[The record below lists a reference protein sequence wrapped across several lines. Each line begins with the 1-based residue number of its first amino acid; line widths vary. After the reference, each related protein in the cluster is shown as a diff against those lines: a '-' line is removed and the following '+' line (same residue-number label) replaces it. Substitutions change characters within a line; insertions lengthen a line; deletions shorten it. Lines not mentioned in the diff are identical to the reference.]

1 MYSNTKRFVMDRPPP
16 YNPSYEKPSAPL
28 PCHYPR
34 SSSAVSSPSSL
45 PEFQLSAHRR
55 SNSLKPR
62 RAAPPPPPPPP
73 VLNHCLSGHG
83 NVFELGPPP
92 PYSVLP
98 SPDHGSPQ
106 NRLDWSSY
114 SSPSQSGSFASF
126 NCSPDVPPFPARGE
140 NAATD
145 FQNRSASFRR
155 RRSTGP
161 NHASCD
167 RLRSN
172 SSVPDMLPRGRT
184 SSNEPQRQS
193 SGGLQYQCL
202 ALAGL
207 KTPHQLGISSAGS
220 LLVIDHTSMTV
231 CVFRQAGQKISEFRV
246 VGVHGGCFL
255 TEQRLAFA
263 TVRGI
268 TICQLDGRVVHDIT
282 AIGTVFST
290 KPYCF
295 GFIAV
300 QKQQIMLYSGST
312 YEMSKIISSRK
323 KSGMLRRAHSFK
335 LITDVAVDTR
345 RNICVLDGGCQ
356 TLFTIDENG
365 IVQAQIC
372 ISDSS
377 LTCGPVTAA
386 FSIAVDKNN
395 AVILSDQG
403 NRRVL
408 RISPDGLFVSCLV
421 DFSKETENSGR
432 SSLDVLNYTAVV
444 NTSSELFV
452 IVSCRQKYEVRIYS
466 V

>member
-1 MYSNTKRFVMDRPPP
+1 MTEVFSL
-16 YNPSYEKPSAPL
+16 SY
-28 PCHYPR
+28 
-34 SSSAVSSPSSL
+34 
-45 PEFQLSAHRR
+45 R
-55 SNSLKPR
+55 SNSLRPR
-62 RAAPPPPPPPP
+62 RAAPPPPPP
-73 VLNHCLSGHG
+73 VLNHGLSGHG
-83 NVFELGPPP
+83 NVFEHGPP
-92 PYSVLP
+92 PYSFLP
-98 SPDHGSPQ
+98 SPDHGSSQ
-106 NRLDWSSY
+106 NQADWSSY

-126 NCSPDVPPFPARGE
+126 NCSPDVPRFHERGE
-140 NAATD
+140 NATTD

-161 NHASCD
+161 NHPSND
-167 RLRSN
+167 RLHSN
-172 SSVPDMLPRGRT
+172 SSVPDMLSHRRRM
-184 SSNEPQRQS
+184 SSNGPQRQS
-193 SGGLQYQCL
+193 SDGLQYQCL
-202 ALAGL
+202 ALPGL

-231 CVFRQAGQKISEFRV
+231 CIFKQTGQKISEFKV
-246 VGVHGGCFL
+246 VGVHGGCFM

-268 TICQLDGRVVHDIT
+268 TICQVDGRVIRDIT
-282 AIGTVFST
+282 VVGTVLNT
-290 KPYCF
+290 KSYCF

-300 QKQQIMLYSGST
+300 QKQQIMVYSGST

-323 KSGMLRRAHSFK
+323 KSGILRRAHSFK

-345 RNICVLDGGCQ
+345 KNICVLDGGCQ

-365 IVQAQIC
+365 IVQSQIC

-386 FSIAVDKNN
+386 FSIMVDRNSAV
-395 AVILSDQG
+395 VLSDQG

-421 DFSKETENSGR
+421 DFSREAENSGR
-432 SSLDVLNYTAVV
+432 SSHDVLNYTAVISS
-444 NTSSELFV
+444 SSELFV
-452 IVSCRQKYEVRIYS
+452 IVSCRQKYEMRIYS